1 MPERLRAY
9 PIIFDVKRNLKKE
22 MATIIL
28 AKDGIALQELTLLKT
43 RITIGRRT
51 YNDIVIDA
59 PGISAEHAV
68 IITTATESYFEDL
81 GSTNGSRLNGQP
93 VKRHVLQG
101 RDVIALATHTIQYC
115 ANESVYEVVAGPV
128 FTSAANVNSVNQ
140 ETDQLINDSAQV
152 DSAFDTSA
160 SSPAI
165 IKVLSGAGKDKE
177 IPLTKALTTIGRPGL
192 QVAVLT
198 SAPAGYSITHV
209 EGSIYPLVNG
219 VAIGLKTQTL
229 KSGDVIDLAGTEIMF
244 LC

>member
-1 MPERLRAY
+1 
-9 PIIFDVKRNLKKE
+9 

-68 IITTATESYFEDL
+68 IITTPTESYFEDL

-93 VKRHVLQG
+93 VKKHVLQG
-101 RDVIALATHTIQYC
+101 LDVIELATHTIQYC

-128 FTSAANVNSVNQ
+128 FTSAVSVNSVIQ
-140 ETDQLINDSAQV
+140 ESDQQPDDSTQV
-152 DSAFDTSA
+152 DSAFETSP
-160 SSPAI
+160 SKPAI
-165 IKVLSGAGKDKE
+165 IKILSGAGKDKE
-177 IPLTKALTTIGRPGL
+177 IPLIKALTTIGRPGV

-198 SAPAGYSITHV
+198 SAPDGYSITHV
-209 EGSIYPLVNG
+209 EGNVHPRING
-219 VAIGLKTQTL
+219 VAIGLKTQAL
-229 KSGDVIDLAGTEIMF
+229 KSGDVIGLSGTEMMF

>member
-1 MPERLRAY
+1 
-9 PIIFDVKRNLKKE
+9 

-28 AKDGIALQELTLLKT
+28 AKDGIALQELTLVKT

-68 IITTATESYFEDL
+68 IITTDSESYFEDL
-81 GSTNGSRLNGQP
+81 GSTNGSRLNGQL
-93 VKRHVLQG
+93 VKKHVLQG
-101 RDVIALATHTIQYC
+101 HDVIELATHTIQYC

-128 FTSAANVNSVNQ
+128 FTSAVSVNS
-140 ETDQLINDSAQV
+140 LIQDSGQQTNDSIQV
-152 DSAFDTSA
+152 DSAFDEIL

-165 IKVLSGAGKDKE
+165 IKILNGAGKDKE
-177 IPLTKALTTIGRPGL
+177 IPLTKALTTIGRPGV

-198 SAPAGYSITHV
+198 NAPDGYSITHV
-209 EGSIYPLVNG
+209 EGNVHPRVNG
-219 VAIGLKTQTL
+219 VVIGLKTQAL
-229 KSGDVIDLAGTEIMF
+229 KSGDVIGLSGTEMMF

>member
-1 MPERLRAY
+1 
-9 PIIFDVKRNLKKE
+9 

-28 AKDGIALQELTLLKT
+28 AKDGIPLQELTLLKT

-68 IITTATESYFEDL
+68 IITTDTESYFEDL
-81 GSTNGSRLNGQP
+81 GSTNGSRMNGQP
-93 VKRHVLQG
+93 VKKHVLQG
-101 RDVIALATHTIQYC
+101 RDVIELATHTIQYC

-128 FTSAANVNSVNQ
+128 FSSGVSTNSVIQDSNQ
-140 ETDQLINDSAQV
+140 QPNDSTQV
-152 DSAFDTSA
+152 DSAFDASA

-165 IKVLSGAGKDKE
+165 IKILSGAGKDKE
-177 IPLTKALTTIGRPGL
+177 IPLNKALTTIGRPGV

-198 SAPAGYSITHV
+198 SAPDGYSITHV
-209 EGSIYPLVNG
+209 EGYVHPRVNG
-219 VAIGLKTQTL
+219 VVIGLKTQAL
-229 KSGDVIDLAGTEIMF
+229 KSGDVIGLSGTEMMF

>member
-1 MPERLRAY
+1 
-9 PIIFDVKRNLKKE
+9 

-28 AKDGIALQELTLLKT
+28 AKDGIALQELALVKT

-68 IITTATESYFEDL
+68 IITTPTESYFEDL

-93 VKRHVLQG
+93 VKKHVLQG
-101 RDVIALATHTIQYC
+101 RDVIELATHTIQYC
-115 ANESVYEVVAGPV
+115 ANESVYEVVAGPA
-128 FTSAANVNSVNQ
+128 FPSPTSAHQDAAPQTS
-140 ETDQLINDSAQV
+140 DSAHIA
-152 DSAFDTSA
+152 SP

-165 IKVLSGAGKDKE
+165 IKVLNGAGKDKE
-177 IPLTKALTTIGRPGL
+177 IPLTKTLTTIGRPGV

-198 SAPAGYSITHV
+198 NAPNGYSITHV

-219 VAIGLKTQTL
+219 VTIGLKTQVL
-229 KSGDVIDLAGTEIMF
+229 KSGDVIDLSGTEMML
-244 LC
+244 LCQCSEV

>member
-1 MPERLRAY
+1 
-9 PIIFDVKRNLKKE
+9 

-28 AKDGIALQELTLLKT
+28 AKDGIALQELALVKT

-68 IITTATESYFEDL
+68 IITTPTESYFEDL

-93 VKRHVLQG
+93 VKKHVLQG
-101 RDVIALATHTIQYC
+101 RDVIELATHTIQYC

-128 FTSAANVNSVNQ
+128 FPSTASTNQDTAQQTS
-140 ETDQLINDSAQV
+140 DSAQV
-152 DSAFDTSA
+152 DAAFEVSP

-165 IKVLSGAGKDKE
+165 IKVLNGAGKDKE
-177 IPLTKALTTIGRPGL
+177 IPLTKTLTTIGRPGV

-198 SAPAGYSITHV
+198 SAPNGYSITHV
-209 EGSIYPLVNG
+209 EGSIHPLVNG
-219 VAIGLKTQTL
+219 VAIGLKTQVL
-229 KSGDVIDLAGTEIMF
+229 KSGDVIDLSGTEMMF